1 MLSQLRQQISEFW
14 EKQSAGQRMLLIV
27 MSIAGLVLIPTF
39 ITWANTPSYA
49 SAFSGLPEAEAGKI
63 VEKLDE
69 AGIPYRLQGGGTI
82 LVPSNQV
89 YDVRLRMAREGL
101 PETESVGFELF
112 SGNTLG
118 MTDFSQRVNY
128 QNALEGELE
137 RTIGSLGS
145 VEAVRVHIVTPERS
159 LLTSDQAPATAS
171 VTIKEKPGIYVDASQ
186 VRSITHLV
194 ASSVENLDP
203 EHVVVV
209 DVDGNLLA
217 AGLGEE
223 SGGAVASADNRRAA
237 ELAAA
242 VEIQKK
248 VQHVLD
254 SSLGPNRAVVQ
265 AFVTLDWTEKEIV
278 TNAYDPET
286 GVLRSSQV
294 VTENYQSTGEGG
306 GGIPGAETNLPE
318 GFDAAAA
325 GEGAVVYERQEETN
339 NYELTQIQ
347 TVESIIPGEIEHVSL
362 SVLVDGVTDQQQLA
376 TLQAAV
382 STAAGINL
390 TRGDVITVESIDFD
404 RSYYEENTAELEA
417 NQERELYFRI
427 GEAVAV
433 GLILLALLFY
443 VQRLLNRLRK
453 TSSQAW
459 TPVLRPVSEMA
470 GALPGGAM
478 DQYSSDQIPSGIST
492 SMPELAANM
501 RDESAPA
508 LPSAQPEPQPQPQ
521 PQQPP
526 PEISEEKSKEPEFA
540 MPMHAFAS
548 ESELVV
554 AKPSPEDERLQ
565 RLIERLADD
574 DPNNV
579 AEVVRLWLNQG

>member
-1 MLSQLRQQISEFW
+1 MLSQLNQQFSEFW
-14 EKQSAGQRMLLIV
+14 KKQSPGQKMILIV
-27 MSIAGLVLIPTF
+27 MTIAGLVLIPTF
-39 ITWANTPSYA
+39 ITWANTPSY
-49 SAFSGLPEAEAGKI
+49 SVAFSGLSEADAGQI
-63 VEKLDE
+63 VEKLAE
-69 AGIPYRLQGGGTI
+69 SGIPYKLQSSGTI

-89 YDVRLRMAREGL
+89 YDARLSLAREGL
-101 PETESVGFELF
+101 PNSETVGFELF

-137 RTIGSLGS
+137 RTISSLAS

-159 LLTSDQAPATAS
+159 LLSSDQAAATAS
-171 VTIKEKPGIYVDASQ
+171 VTIKERSGNHVDAAQ

-217 AGLGEE
+217 AGLGEDA
-223 SGGAVASADNRRAA
+223 GGAVASADNRRVA

-242 VEIQKK
+242 IELQNK
-248 VQHVLD
+248 VQTILN

-265 AFVTLDWTEKEIV
+265 AYVTLDWTEKEIT

-318 GFDAAAA
+318 GLDATAA
-325 GEGAVVYERQEETN
+325 GEGAVLYERQEETN

-347 TVESIIPGEIEHVSL
+347 TVEAITPGEIEHISL
-362 SVLVDGVTDQQQLA
+362 AVLVDGVTDQQQLA
-376 TLQAAV
+376 SLQAAV
-382 STAAGINL
+382 AAAAGIDD
-390 TRGDVITVESIDFD
+390 TRGDVISIESIAFD
-404 RSYYEENTAELEA
+404 RSYYEENATELEA
-417 NQERELYFRI
+417 AQQRNLYMQI
-427 GEAVAV
+427 GQAVAV
-433 GLILLALLFY
+433 GLVVLAILWY
-443 VQRLLNRLRK
+443 IQRMLNRLRK

-459 TPVLRPVSEMA
+459 TPVLKPVSEMA
-470 GALPGGAM
+470 GSLGSGGQVPLQM
-478 DQYSSDQIPSGIST
+478 PMPPT
-492 SMPELAANM
+492 SVPELAAAM
-501 RDESAPA
+501 KQQAQQVQSQEAEEEERDPDYV
-508 LPSAQPEPQPQPQ
+508 
-521 PQQPP
+521 
-526 PEISEEKSKEPEFA
+526 
-540 MPMHAFAS
+540 MPMHAFTS
-548 ESELVV
+548 ENELVV

-565 RLIERLADD
+565 RVVERLADND
-574 DPNNV
+574 AANV
-579 AEVVRLWLNQG
+579 AEVVRLWLNE